1 MKKIIVLQHNEGQL
15 ANQLWLFSHLLSYA
29 LEKNYDI
36 DIWCFYQYSKF
47 FDTPFPKNKFIK
59 FIFYKTF
66 PTFVF
71 KNKNLFRLF
80 RKIYRIIYKILI
92 IFPIKILYKKNIIDS
107 SKKQYVLDNDSKK
120 DEIIKKFENDP
131 NFNLI
136 FTLDWNFLAYSYLE
150 KHREKIISMIKPK
163 NLYLHKVNNL
173 IKELKKQ
180 YKFLIGVHLRQWEPG
195 DGYDPNY
202 IVPNKTKIYI
212 EEKDWDFVFNF
223 FNQYLQFFN
232 KNPSETV
239 FILCSNREVKLE
251 MNKHKSLNFYISK
264 GNLIEDL
271 LTLSKCDIILGCNSS
286 YCAFASYFGNIP
298 LIVFQDPID
307 WDYYKDKDS
316 YFRNKYCTAINSEIN

>member
-15 ANQLWLFSHLLSYA
+15 ANQLWLFSHLLAYA

-92 IFPIKILYKKNIIDS
+92 IFPIKIFYKQNIIDS
-107 SKKQYVLDNDSKK
+107 SQKQYILDDDSKK

-136 FTLDWNFLAYSYLE
+136 FTLDWNFFAYSYLE
-150 KHREKIISMIKPK
+150 KHREKIKEIFKPR
-163 NLYLHKVNNL
+163 
-173 IKELKKQ
+173 KELEFQITNYIQEIRKNFD
-180 YKFLIGVHLRQWEPG
+180 YIIGLHLRFKEPG
-195 DGYDPNY
+195 DAEINDPEY
-202 IVPNKTKIYI
+202 FWYVENKDLEHITDLIREIIKEKNLDINKIA
-212 EEKDWDFVFNF
+212 
-223 FNQYLQFFN
+223 
-232 KNPSETV
+232 
-239 FILCSNREVKLE
+239 ILIASNAKKLE
-251 MNKHKSLNFYISK
+251 IEKFKGLNVFFEK
-264 GNLIEDL
+264 RNMVVDL
-271 LTLSKCDIILGCNSS
+271 FLLSECDIILGCKSTFSFFTS
-286 YCAFASYFGNIP
+286 YIGNKQFIF
-298 LIVFQDPID
+298 LRKN
-307 WDYYKDKDS
+307 Y
-316 YFRNKYCTAINSEIN
+316 E